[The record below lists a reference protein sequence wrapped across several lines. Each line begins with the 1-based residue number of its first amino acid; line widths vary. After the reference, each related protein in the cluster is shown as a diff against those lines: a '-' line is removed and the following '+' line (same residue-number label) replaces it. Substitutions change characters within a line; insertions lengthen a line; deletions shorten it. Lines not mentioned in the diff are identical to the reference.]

1 MKKPLA
7 IFDIDGTI
15 FRSSLLIELNWKLIK
30 EGIFPSVVKSRL
42 DKHYFSW
49 IDRRGSYGDYINE
62 VVQIYDKHIK
72 GCKAADIKRLSCFVI
87 QEQKDR
93 VYVYTRDLIKK
104 LRKSHLLAAVSG
116 SPIEIVGEFN
126 RYWKF
131 DYILATKREVKNGI
145 YTGKGK
151 RTPAVDKKSVLLE
164 LVKNEGLDF
173 VNSIG
178 VGDTESDIGIFEL
191 VEEPI
196 CFNPNKNLYEIAKS
210 RGWKIV
216 VERKDVIF
224 IV

>member
-62 VVQIYDKHIK
+62 VIQIYDKRVK
-72 GCKAADIKRLSCFVI
+72 GCKAADIKRLSRFVI

-104 LRKSHLLAAVSG
+104 LRKSHFLAAISG
-116 SPIEIVGEFN
+116 SPVEIVREFN
-126 RYWKF
+126 RFWKF
-131 DYILATKREVKNGI
+131 DYVLATEREIKNGI
-145 YTGKGK
+145 YTGKQIK
-151 RTPAVDKKSVLLE
+151 MPACDKKSALLE
-164 LVKNEGLDF
+164 LVESEGLDF
-173 VNSIG
+173 ADSIG
-178 VGDTESDIGIFEL
+178 VGTESDIGIFEL
-191 VEEPI
+191 VKEPI

-224 IV
+224 VV